1 MKDAELDVI
10 ELLSQYLHGRRVMPT
25 VETARLPPGVAG
37 SYNPGRQEI
46 KLARGA
52 DISTLIH
59 ELTHAAQ
66 TAMEGQAIYD
76 QPGGKFSKAFEKL
89 FGLRGRYGEGAQES
103 AARLAPQWMADE
115 DKYRTSGRELQ
126 AHGLGEQFKGVG
138 DLRWQAP
145 SHVDPT
151 MATEFM
157 ILLDLAI
164 RESEAGPQGKWYRRA
179 ERQQAESAKDTEK

>member
-1 MKDAELDVI
+1 MKDAELEVI
-10 ELLSQYLHGRRVMPT
+10 ELLSQYLQGRRVMPT
-25 VETARLPPGVAG
+25 METASLPPGVTG
-37 SYNPGRQEI
+37 TYSPGRQEL

-52 DISTLIH
+52 GISTLIH
-59 ELTHAAQ
+59 ELSHAAQ

-76 QPGGKFSKAFEKL
+76 QPGGKFPAAFEKL
-89 FGLRGRYGEGAQES
+89 FGLRGRYGEGARET
-103 AARLAPQWMADE
+103 ANRLAPQWMADE

-126 AHGLGEQFKGVG
+126 AHGLGEQFKGGG
-138 DLRWQAP
+138 DARWQAP

-157 ILLDLAI
+157 ILLDMAI

-179 ERQQAESAKDTEK
+179 ANQQKATAMDTEK

>member
-1 MKDAELDVI
+1 MKDAEFDVI
-10 ELLSQYLHGRRVMPT
+10 ELLSRYLHGRRVMPT
-25 VETARLPPGVAG
+25 METASLPPGVAG

-52 DISTLIH
+52 GIPTLIH
-59 ELTHAAQ
+59 ELSHAAQ

-76 QPGGKFSKAFEKL
+76 QPGGKFPAAFEKL
-89 FGLRGRYGEGAQES
+89 FGLRGRYGEGARES
-103 AARLAPQWMADE
+103 ANRLASQWMADE

-157 ILLDLAI
+157 ILLDMAI
-164 RESEAGPQGKWYRRA
+164 RESEAGPQGRWYRRDA
-179 ERQQAESAKDTEK
+179 RQQKATAEGSEK

>member
-1 MKDAELDVI
+1 MKDTELDVI

-25 VETARLPPGVAG
+25 METARLPPGVGG
-37 SYNPGRQEI
+37 SYNPGRQEL

-52 DISTLIH
+52 GIPTLIH
-59 ELTHAAQ
+59 ELVHASQ

-76 QPGGKFSKAFEKL
+76 QQGGKFPAAFEKL

-103 AARLAPQWMADE
+103 ATRLAPQWMADE

-126 AHGLGEQFKGVG
+126 AHGVGEQFKGVG

-157 ILLDLAI
+157 ILLDMAI
-164 RESEAGPQGKWYRRA
+164 RESEAGPQGKWYRRD
-179 ERQQAESAKDTEK
+179 ERQQAESAKGTEK